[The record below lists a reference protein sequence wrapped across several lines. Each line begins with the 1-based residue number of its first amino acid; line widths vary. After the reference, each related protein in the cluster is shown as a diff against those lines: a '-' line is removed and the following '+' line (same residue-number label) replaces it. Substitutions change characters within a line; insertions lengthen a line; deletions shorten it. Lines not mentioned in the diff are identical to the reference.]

1 MSGEAVAD
9 PTVDRLGYRP
19 GLDGLRAVAVTLV
32 VLQHTGDFLVSDDGP
47 SLTGGPL
54 LPGGFL
60 GVDLFFVL
68 SGFLITT
75 LLLEEHQ
82 RSGRV
87 AYGRFYERR
96 ALRLLPALGVL
107 LVGTTAWVAATG
119 DGLRAHLRGVAAA
132 TFYVWNWAVAAGADL
147 GDFGLGHLWS
157 LAVEEQF
164 YLVWPLALGLLL
176 VVFRRRPT
184 SVVLACVALAGAAA
198 VIRWWVADSAGIG
211 DAYVRTDTRADAL
224 LLGAALGAARVTKA
238 FSPRWSRWA
247 VAPGLAAL
255 VLLAATTAFTDQW
268 LYRGGFT
275 VVALIAAAVVCGVV
289 ADPSAAA
296 GVLDHAAVV
305 RVGTLSYT
313 TYLLHYPVFQAVGD
327 HLGDQQVLVRIAVAW
342 TIAAVAVVA
351 CHRMVEVPFL
361 RLKDRRSA
369 RHATA
374 PTADLR
380 RG

>member
-1 MSGEAVAD
+1 MTAD
-9 PTVDRLGYRP
+9 PVGKAAVERLGHRP

-47 SLTGGPL
+47 SLTGGPF

-75 LLLEEHQ
+75 LLLEEHR
-82 RSGRV
+82 RSGRI
-87 AYGRFYERR
+87 AFAHFYERR

-107 LVGTTAWVAATG
+107 LVGTTIWVAATG

-164 YLVWPLALGLLL
+164 YLAWPLALALLL
-176 VVFRRRPT
+176 LALRRRPAM
-184 SVVLACVALAGAAA
+184 VAVACVALACVAA
-198 VIRWWVADSAGIG
+198 VVRWRVADGAGIG

-224 LLGAALGAARVTKA
+224 LIGAALGAARVSSA
-238 FSPRWSRWA
+238 FSPRASRWM
-247 VAPGLAAL
+247 VAPGLVAL
-255 VLLAATTAFTDQW
+255 TVLAATTSFTEAW

-275 VVALIAAAVVCGVV
+275 LVAVIAASVVCGVV
-289 ADPSAAA
+289 ADPSVAA
-296 GVLDHAAVV
+296 GVLDHPAVV
-305 RVGTLSYT
+305 RLGTLSYT

-327 HLGDQQVLVRIAVAW
+327 RLGDQAVAVRIVVAW
-342 TIAAVAVVA
+342 SIAALLVVA
-351 CHRMVEVPFL
+351 CHRLVELPFL
-361 RLKDRRSA
+361 RLKDRRAA
-369 RHATA
+369 RRVA
-374 PTADLR
+374 PDAAFTP
-380 RG
+380 G